1 MRIFLRKICS
11 LILVSFQLF
20 YIFQVWKNSL
30 WKINIAFI
38 LKEFWKEERFSLSE
52 AVARISS
59 MRKIAHKF
67 LLKFT
72 CNIFIKETQTQVYFY
87 EFIKFLKT
95 TLSQNTC
102 KWLVLDFEQFSV
114 LYVSLHKWFHLSE
127 QRECMYFLNV
137 FLNVF
142 NRISTS
148 KNYCQKI

>member
-1 MRIFLRKICS
+1 MRNFLRKISS
-11 LILVSFQLF
+11 LILVSFHLF

-30 WKINIAFI
+30 SKINIAFI

-52 AVARISS
+52 AVVRNSS

-72 CNIFIKETQTQVYFY
+72 RNLIIKETQTQVYFY

-95 TLSQNTC
+95 PLSQNTY

-114 LYVSLHKWFHLSE
+114 LYVSLH
-127 QRECMYFLNV
+127 N
-137 FLNVF
+137 
-142 NRISTS
+142 
-148 KNYCQKI
+148 